1 MAEDDSNRPDR
12 GRNETNTDRDELERI
27 FSEYHRKV
35 FAAAYRVTGNASDAE
50 DVLQTVFLRLLNRK
64 SGRKLSDQPGA
75 YLYRAAVNA
84 AVDLLRARR
93 RAGAVPLDEEVRPLA
108 EGDHRAPDRLH
119 AGREMRRQLRSAVL
133 ELSPEG
139 AEVFTLKYFEGL
151 RNQEIA
157 TLLGKSQTSVGVM
170 LFRARNK
177 VRSELEP
184 LLGGV

>member
-1 MAEDDSNRPDR
+1 MAEDDGIRPLPEGAELHQDPA
-12 GRNETNTDRDELERI
+12 ELERI

-35 FAAAYRVTGNASDAE
+35 FGAAYRVTGNASDAE

-64 SGRKLSDQPGA
+64 GGRRLSDQPGA

-84 AVDLLRARR
+84 AVDLLRARG
-93 RAGAVPLDEEVRPLA
+93 RASSVPLDEEAAPIA
-108 EGDHRAPDRLH
+108 DSAHKAPDRQH
-119 AGREMRRQLRSAVL
+119 AGREMRRQLRDAVL
-133 ELSPEG
+133 ELSPQG

-157 TLLGKSQTSVGVM
+157 EILGKSQTSVGVM

-184 LLGGV
+184 LFGGV